1 METFGQAQI
10 ATWAGQNIFQT
21 EALVP
26 SLRWPVSIKNAP
38 RTEEGSAHERMPS
51 YNIDRCL
58 CIIPVV

>member
-10 ATWAGQNIFQT
+10 AIWAGQNIFQT

-26 SLRWPVSIKNAP
+26 SLCWPVSIKNAP
-38 RTEEGSAHERMPS
+38 RTEEGSAPERMPA

-58 CIIPVV
+58 CITPVM